1 MRGSVNA
8 VLTPYA
14 LSATLYP
21 SRGPPMTADLV
32 RDYVA
37 EPWTSGPTRL
47 WPTSRQ
53 TDFIIHGNVSSYQQ
67 PGRAV
72 VPDLVPYLRMPLHA
86 GKVKPYG

>member
-1 MRGSVNA
+1 
-8 VLTPYA
+8 
-14 LSATLYP
+14 
-21 SRGPPMTADLV
+21 MTADLV